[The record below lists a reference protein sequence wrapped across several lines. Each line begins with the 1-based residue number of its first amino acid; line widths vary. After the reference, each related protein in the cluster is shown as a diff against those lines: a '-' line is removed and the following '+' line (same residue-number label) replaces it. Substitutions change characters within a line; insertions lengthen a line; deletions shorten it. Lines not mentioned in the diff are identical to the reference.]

1 MPFEKSATQVMP
13 PKGRKTAEADGGRLQ
28 ASAAI
33 ETSKRFVAQMVELI
47 EGR

>member
-1 MPFEKSATQVMP
+1 MP
-13 PKGRKTAEADGGRLQ
+13 PKGRKTDAPVGAGTAEADGGRLQ